1 MAIYSKLSNV
11 RKLTNSSLGSIIDV
25 SNLNFSDLSTA
36 VLEFLNNVSYNET
49 TNAIE
54 GLNTLNVKFLNV
66 SNNLSVKL
74 NGVTTFNI
82 DSQGRAEGN
91 SFLVEVAEAR
101 RYRHTDF
108 NNWPDTG
115 IPGEIIYTGVQNQKP
130 DFGEDFIGYLDGR
143 GWVSL
148 TGGGGVFYQLTL
160 LEQIGSPGIP
170 DTPASGSG
178 IVWIGDPL
186 LATST
191 TPTTQDLYFTDE
203 NGDIFSLTYYG
214 GTITS
219 ITAGVGLNGG
229 TITGS
234 GTIDLA
240 NTTVVP
246 GSYTNADITIDA
258 QGRITA
264 AANGMDNDWNL
275 IGSPGIDLQQGYNGD
290 ILPFGDIGNSIG
302 SSTLRWLNLHLGGT
316 LYLTAD
322 SNISLNGPTD
332 TNGLY
337 YNSTTNEI
345 ILYSDAGD
353 DIRISAN
360 TGSQIILKSDSN
372 KRITMNTDG
381 VLEYDVD
388 RSANYTLR
396 SVPDVEYVQSQVPIM
411 TPDDKFLIA
420 ETTIADGDIASLTG
434 ISNTPVDGC
443 YVSVYVNGV
452 EYEVGNGVT
461 TKDCYFSDGT
471 SPTVPRGFSSAHPNG
486 QIQTGDVLHWNGSNT
501 GFELQSGWRI
511 AFHYLVK
518 P

>member
-54 GLNTLNVKFLNV
+54 GLNTLDVKFLNV

-186 LATST
+186 LATAT
-191 TPTTQDLYFTDE
+191 TPTTQDIYFTDE
-203 NGDIFSLTYYG
+203 NGNIFSLTSGSGGGGGSTVYYVRTTNFTANVTK
-214 GTITS
+214 TITHALGTES
-219 ITAGVGLNGG
+219 VVVDFIDEITGDRIDGHIDNYGLNSIDVTFTQDLSQVRVVVLAAGG
-229 TITGS
+229 SVTPGGGSSVFHTITTCLS
-234 GTIDLA
+234 
-240 NTTVVP
+240 
-246 GSYTNADITIDA
+246 
-258 QGRITA
+258 
-264 AANGMDNDWNL
+264 L
-275 IGSPGIDLQQGYNGD
+275 IHI
-290 ILPFGDIGNSIG
+290 
-302 SSTLRWLNLHLGGT
+302 
-316 LYLTAD
+316 
-322 SNISLNGPTD
+322 
-332 TNGLY
+332 
-337 YNSTTNEI
+337 
-345 ILYSDAGD
+345 
-353 DIRISAN
+353 
-360 TGSQIILKSDSN
+360 
-372 KRITMNTDG
+372 
-381 VLEYDVD
+381 
-388 RSANYTLR
+388 
-396 SVPDVEYVQSQVPIM
+396 
-411 TPDDKFLIA
+411 
-420 ETTIADGDIASLTG
+420 
-434 ISNTPVDGC
+434 
-443 YVSVYVNGV
+443 
-452 EYEVGNGVT
+452 
-461 TKDCYFSDGT
+461 
-471 SPTVPRGFSSAHPNG
+471 
-486 QIQTGDVLHWNGSNT
+486 
-501 GFELQSGWRI
+501 
-511 AFHYLVK
+511 
-518 P
+518 